1 MHLFAESN
9 YRIPDMCQSVCLS
22 VNTAFKERN
31 REAHLY
37 VIFAPTN
44 RLEKYRTKQANER
57 KTNRQMNEQTHE
69 KPVKHIKKATN
80 KKTRK
85 TNKQRKTERN
95 KQVTK
100 KYRAKKTKF
109 LPVDV
114 LCYFKI

>member
-80 KKTRK
+80 KKK
-85 TNKQRKTERN
+85 HVKQTNKERQ
-95 KQVTK
+95 KETSK
-100 KYRAKKTKF
+100 
-109 LPVDV
+109 
-114 LCYFKI
+114 